1 MIQWFE
7 PPSGAVCGGYGLVAR
22 RCRPNKEMVTATATE
37 RFAAVAGELLEHDRS
52 LRRSPRSEREEVRR
66 LLSGRSFDYLP
77 NRATAGGWGSVPAP
91 LSTPAPTEAAG
102 AEGATPPGG
111 PPGLPRPAPPP
122 GPPGGL
128 GAPSLL
134 VTRPG

>member
-7 PPSGAVCGGYGLVAR
+7 PPSGAMCGGYGLVAR
-22 RCRPNKEMVTATATE
+22 RCRPNKELVTAPATE

-77 NRATAGGWGSVPAP
+77 KRATA
-91 LSTPAPTEAAG
+91 AG
-102 AEGATPPGG
+102 AGGAFQ
-111 PPGLPRPAPPP
+111 LLFQRPRPPRQLALKALRHRAVLRACP
-122 GPPGGL
+122 GRRRLLDLLGGL
-128 GAPSLL
+128 ARHPYW
-134 VTRPG
+134 